1 MDFGAGI
8 GNSVKPMREMFP
20 SARITCLDVSEK
32 SLVQCRRH
40 GTANTGFQVYDGV
53 QIPADLGSFDLIFT
67 SCVFH
72 HIPAEIHISLLAQLR
87 ERLGPEGVLLL
98 FEQDRKST
106 RLTSSN

>member
-1 MDFGAGI
+1 
-8 GNSVKPMREMFP
+8 MFP

-72 HIPAEIHISLLAQLR
+72 HIPAEIHISLPAQLR
-87 ERLGPEGVLLL
+87 ARLGPEGVLLL
-98 FEQDRKST
+98 FVQT
-106 RLTSSN
+106 PWHPCHRLAVRTSPL